1 MQFLFSS
8 IGSINSNQHPAS
20 PLYDKSPRAKTNPGS
35 CSMIFSTVSYA
46 SPVQS
51 QSPIA
56 TKLKLEDTLAV
67 RWVDALNV
75 LELLLYHDFYFHEI
89 LLIRTNK

>member
-1 MQFLFSS
+1 MQFLFSA

-20 PLYDKSPRAKTNPGS
+20 PLYDKSPRAKTSSVS
-35 CSMIFSTVSYA
+35 CSMIFSTVSSA

-67 RWVDALNV
+67 RWVDVLKV
-75 LELLLYHDFYFHEI
+75 LELTSLPWFLFSWNSYNLD
-89 LLIRTNK
+89 K

>member
-1 MQFLFSS
+1 MQFLFSE

-35 CSMIFSTVSYA
+35 CSMIFSTVSSV

-51 QSPIA
+51 QSPI

-67 RWVDALNV
+67 R
-75 LELLLYHDFYFHEI
+75 
-89 LLIRTNK
+89 

>member
-1 MQFLFSS
+1 MQFLFSA
-8 IGSINSNQHPAS
+8 IGSITSNQHPAS

-35 CSMIFSTVSYA
+35 CSMIFSTVSSV

-51 QSPIA
+51 QSPTI

-67 RWVDALNV
+67 RWVDVLNV
-75 LELLLYHDFYFHEI
+75 LELTSLSWFLFSWNSYNVD
-89 LLIRTNK
+89 K

>member
-1 MQFLFSS
+1 MQFLFSA

-35 CSMIFSTVSYA
+35 CSMIFSTVSSV

-51 QSPIA
+51 QSPI

-67 RWVDALNV
+67 RWVDVLNV
-75 LELLLYHDFYFHEI
+75 LELTSLSWFLFSWNSYNVD
-89 LLIRTNK
+89 K